1 MGAAMPNVL
10 QPGSFVRFQKTRG
23 SLSEDSTSSWMTVD
37 EIVGYTPTCKPNQRD
52 LFGVAREE
60 VVNITC
66 EVDSDPQDV
75 TFRWTLNNSVENTE
89 LHTFESSG
97 AMSVLTYT
105 PKTPMDY
112 GAVQCLGRNSV
123 GEQKEPCVVR
133 IIPAGKNLLKRKK
146 ESPQTISMTPS
157 RAGKCTNVLH
167 PKFKIQFVKR
177 PWLMLCDSPP

>member
-1 MGAAMPNVL
+1 MLVL
-10 QPGSFVRFQKTRG
+10 TCT
-23 SLSEDSTSSWMTVD
+23 LNDSTKREKD
-37 EIVGYTPTCKPNQRD
+37 TPTCRPNQRD

-133 IIPAGKNLLKRKK
+133 IIPAGLRYVDHKGQLNSMKFFMFPKSIFLNTNTVTR
-146 ESPQTISMTPS
+146 SMTLLSTHWYWHWHKSSAS
-157 RAGKCTNVLH
+157 RDLLGY
-167 PKFKIQFVKR
+167 
-177 PWLMLCDSPP
+177 